1 MLTKNCITL
10 TVLIHINFIMKKNL
24 TDVMT
29 LDPAPLKHPNI
40 RGKRITIDS
49 VLYVLKMAD
58 DPAGATLNKLARK
71 RYGNYRDAST
81 VINRLVQ
88 CGMIVERITRD
99 ERQIPRVSFAITE
112 RGRMAL
118 SVFESW

>member
-1 MLTKNCITL
+1 
-10 TVLIHINFIMKKNL
+10 
-24 TDVMT
+24 MT
-29 LDPAPLKHPNI
+29 LNSAVPAAGTGKKHFA

-49 VLYVLKMAD
+49 VLYVLRMAE

-88 CGMIVERITRD
+88 CGMIIERIVRD

-112 RGRMAL
+112 KGQAAL
-118 SVFESW
+118 RVFEGW